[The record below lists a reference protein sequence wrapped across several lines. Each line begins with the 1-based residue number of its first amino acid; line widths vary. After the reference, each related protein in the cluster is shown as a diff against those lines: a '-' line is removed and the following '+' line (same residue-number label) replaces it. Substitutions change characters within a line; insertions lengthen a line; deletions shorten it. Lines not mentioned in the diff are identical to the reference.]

1 MPQFTLYANPI
12 ATAPDRILL
21 ALADAGFTDFEY
33 VNVDMSAKEHKVCVY
48 SQCSI
53 QCITH

>member
-48 SQCSI
+48 SQRNI
-53 QCITH
+53 